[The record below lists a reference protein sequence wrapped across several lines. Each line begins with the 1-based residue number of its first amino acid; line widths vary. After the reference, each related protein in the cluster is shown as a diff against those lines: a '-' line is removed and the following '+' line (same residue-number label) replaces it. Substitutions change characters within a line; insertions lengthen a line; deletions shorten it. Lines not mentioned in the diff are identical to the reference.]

1 MTHENQLFQK
11 VISGIQF
18 AEGLP
23 PRPVYNLK
31 NLEGHFSKSTKT
43 AQRRIKSLVEL
54 GLAKYHRGN
63 FQIKREVIAQPL
75 NIFKKIFP
83 SLLALQKAQ
92 RLGRSYNVSDINF
105 VLNYLQDSSIVTLDH
120 RAWDLTN
127 YQYPNDLFIYVD
139 DLEETVAL
147 LKKEGFSKGN
157 KGHIVLLPKIGSF
170 ENEIERIYFDCIAK
184 GGRSVMDAIALQL
197 CYPEQITTRARF
209 PIESI
214 KKVQEDLPIKN
225 DTSIN
230 R

>member
-11 VISGIQF
+11 AIPGIQF

-23 PRPVYNLK
+23 PRPVHNLK
-31 NLEGHFSKSTKT
+31 NLEGHFNKSTKT
-43 AQRRIKSLVEL
+43 AKRRIKSLVEL

-63 FQIKREVIAQPL
+63 FEIKREVVAQPL

-83 SLLALQKAQ
+83 SLLALQKAR
-92 RLGRSYNVSDINF
+92 RLGRSYNISDTNF

-147 LKKEGFSKGN
+147 LKKEGFSEGN
-157 KGHIVLLPKIGSF
+157 KGHVVLLPKIGSF
-170 ENEIERIYFDCIAK
+170 ENEIERVYFDCIAK
-184 GGRSVMDAIALQL
+184 GGRSVLDAIAIELKYGDQL
-197 CYPEQITTRARF
+197 SFKRRF
-209 PIESI
+209 NMEDIL
-214 KKVQEDLPIKN
+214 KVQDDMQALNIEK
-225 DTSIN
+225 TS
-230 R
+230 